1 MEHGFRNILS
11 LQGNAEAAQ
20 FMQIYRSR
28 EVGQS
33 YITSVGTSLIAIA
46 HAIWFILKIRPQV
59 VWLSSF
65 ILWLILQSLCSNETA
80 NARCFFRSFA
90 MVQVLVFHFVFQHLC
105 LRSVLFLLIYE
116 ITIKDSPCAFHRD
129 AYKFLDVNV
138 HKLAQLNVLQAAGLR
153 WSSIF
158 YIESIA
164 RVRKLSL
171 SGLLLYKL
179 HLTDQ
184 FVVQWP
190 QLQSK
195 YPRSQYVGRIM

>member
-1 MEHGFRNILS
+1 M
-11 LQGNAEAAQ
+11 
-20 FMQIYRSR
+20 
-28 EVGQS
+28 
-33 YITSVGTSLIAIA
+33 
-46 HAIWFILKIRPQV
+46 
-59 VWLSSF
+59 
-65 ILWLILQSLCSNETA
+65 
-80 NARCFFRSFA
+80 CFFRSFA
-90 MVQVLVFHFVFQHLC
+90 MVQVLVFHFVLQHSC
-105 LRSVLFLLIYE
+105 SRSVLFLLIYE

-138 HKLAQLNVLQAAGLR
+138 HKLAQLNVLQVAGLR

>member
-1 MEHGFRNILS
+1 M
-11 LQGNAEAAQ
+11 
-20 FMQIYRSR
+20 
-28 EVGQS
+28 
-33 YITSVGTSLIAIA
+33 
-46 HAIWFILKIRPQV
+46 
-59 VWLSSF
+59 
-65 ILWLILQSLCSNETA
+65 
-80 NARCFFRSFA
+80 CFFRWFA
-90 MVQVLVFHFVFQHLC
+90 MVQVLVFHFVSRHLC
-105 LRSVLFLLIYE
+105 SRSVLFLLIYE
-116 ITIKDSPCAFHRD
+116 LTVKDWTCAFCCD

-138 HKLAQLNVLQAAGLR
+138 HKLAQLNVLQVAGLR